1 MESVLADRTKFS
13 QLRGVPYS
21 PGRLTG
27 ESFSDHSPRPPSE
40 MGNVQSEPS
49 AGGGSRK
56 EQASDRSS
64 DSRRTSLVEPEV
76 IPSSPG
82 LVP

>member
-1 MESVLADRTKFS
+1 
-13 QLRGVPYS
+13 
-21 PGRLTG
+21 
-27 ESFSDHSPRPPSE
+27 

-76 IPSSPG
+76 TPSSPAMRLARG
-82 LVP
+82 LGVWFPGSSAPPGLLVPPEPQASPSPLPLR